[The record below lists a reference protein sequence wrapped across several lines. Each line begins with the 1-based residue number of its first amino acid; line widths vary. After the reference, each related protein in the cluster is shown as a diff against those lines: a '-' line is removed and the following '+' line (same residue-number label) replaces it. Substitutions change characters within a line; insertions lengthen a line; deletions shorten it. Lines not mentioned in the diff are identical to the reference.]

1 MRPPARTSSANLAA
15 LALVVCVLVA
25 SPLDSAPASTAAV
38 TAPVLKWSYGGC
50 SAGPYCQTGWYSS
63 PAVADL
69 DGDGQVEVVWGAYDV
84 VALGGA
90 TGGLK
95 WRATSGQRVWP
106 GVAVADLTGDG
117 TLEVVVG
124 RSGDQVTVY
133 NRLGQVLWTRN
144 PFGSGEVRTLAV
156 ADLETDGR
164 LEIVTGR
171 ASGGSTRQLDV
182 FEPDG
187 SVRPGWPAR
196 RDGEPGNGW
205 GMYNE
210 NVAVAD
216 MNGDGFK
223 EIFGPTD
230 THYITAL
237 DRGGNQLPASAIY
250 GAGKVWSQV
259 GVHVDHA
266 VDLRGYANCGVE
278 HRPNFA
284 DSAPIVADVNADGV
298 PEMIVVGNVYNCGT
312 DPYTSLYQ
320 MPFILKLDRTRWSGS
335 GFDWTKVPVP
345 GPGSGPRSEDYD
357 VIETAVPNP
366 VAADLD
372 GDGRLEI
379 LFPSYDGK
387 LHAYWL
393 DKTEHGSWPYT
404 VPATGSGADTF
415 RFASEPVVADLDG
428 DGQAEVIFTSWPK
441 KGTGR
446 SGHLHVLSA
455 MGVELFRV
463 SLPAPAIGETWNGGL
478 GAPTLANIDADPDL
492 EVVVGTSA
500 SGVVAYDLPGSVGAR
515 VLWRTGRGGYRRTG
529 TTELPSLTIDDIQVT
544 EGNGGTTNA
553 VFTAH
558 LSAPS
563 GQTVTADYATVDD
576 TARAPADY
584 TATAGSLSFAPGT
597 TTQTVTVPVVGDLLD
612 EANETLL
619 VRLSNASGAILG
631 DAQATG
637 TIVDDDPP
645 PAVGIDDESVAEGEA
660 GTTLATFTL
669 SLSAPSELTV
679 SVAAATADGTATA
692 GSDYDPGSQAVLF
705 APGVTVSPFTVA
717 VRGDRVWEADETFFV
732 DLSAPVNAT
741 LADAQGVGTIQSDDP
756 AGLSIADLDVVE
768 PASGTR
774 SAVFTV
780 TLSPVSA
787 SQVTVGYATVPLT
800 ATAGSDYDD
809 VSGTLSFAP
818 GVSTQPVNVTIHADA
833 LREPAETFRV
843 SLSSPV
849 GAAVAYAQA
858 TGRIHDPGNYF
869 SVTPCRVLD
878 TRGPAGDY
886 GGPALVAGQSR
897 AFTLAGRC
905 GIPASATAV
914 AVNLTVTQPSA
925 QGNLRLYPAGAALP
939 NTSSLNYVSGQTRAN
954 NAIVGLG
961 PAGALAIRCSQ
972 GAGTAHVVLDVT
984 GYFE

>member
-1 MRPPARTSSANLAA
+1 MKSLSTRTSGVA
-15 LALVVCVLVA
+15 LAVLGSLGYVLGPD
-25 SPLDSAPASTAAV
+25 PLGAQ
-38 TAPVLKWSYGGC
+38 PVLKWSYGGC
-50 SAGPYCQTGWYSS
+50 TTGPYCQTGWYSS

-69 DGDGQVEVVWGAYDV
+69 DGDGPAEVVWGAYDV
-84 VALGGA
+84 VALNGSNGS
-90 TGGLK
+90 LK

-133 NRLGQVLWTRN
+133 NRFGSVLWTRN
-144 PFGSGEVRTLAV
+144 PFGGGEVRTLAV
-156 ADLETDGR
+156 ADLETDGS
-164 LEIVTGR
+164 LEIVAGR

-187 SVRPGWPAR
+187 SVRAGWPAR
-196 RDGEPGNGW
+196 RNGEPGYGW

-216 MNGDGFK
+216 MNGDGYK
-223 EIFGPTD
+223 EVFGPTD

-237 DRGGNQLPASAIY
+237 DRGGNQLPANAIY

-335 GFDWTKVPVP
+335 GFDWTAIPVP
-345 GPGSGPRSEDYD
+345 GPGSGPRSENYD

-404 VPATGSGADTF
+404 VPSTGTGGDTF

-428 DGQAEVIFTSWPK
+428 DGQAEVIFASWPK
-441 KGTGR
+441 KGTGLT
-446 SGHLHVLSA
+446 GHLHVLSSL
-455 MGVELFRV
+455 GVELYRV
-463 SLPAPAIGETWNGGL
+463 SLPAGAIGATWNGGL
-478 GAPTLANIDADPDL
+478 GAPTLANIDADADL
-492 EVVVGTSA
+492 EVVLGTSA
-500 SGVVAYDLPGSVGAR
+500 SGVVAFDLPGSAGAR

-529 TTELPSLTIDDIQVT
+529 TTELPSLTVDDVQVT
-544 EGNGGTTNA
+544 EGDGGTTDA
-553 VFTAH
+553 VFTVR

-563 GQTVTADYATVDD
+563 GQAVTVDYATADGAAVAPDD
-576 TARAPADY
+576 YAAV
-584 TATAGSLSFAPGT
+584 AGSLSFPAGT
-597 TTQTVTVPVVGDLLD
+597 TTLTVGVPVVGDLLD
-612 EANETLL
+612 EGNETFL
-619 VRLSNASGAILG
+619 VRLSNASGAVLG

-645 PAVGIDDESVAEGEA
+645 PAVWIDDVSVAEGETA
-660 GTTLATFTL
+660 TALAAFTL
-669 SLSAPSELTV
+669 SLSAPSGLAV

-692 GSDYDPGSQAVLF
+692 GSDYAQNSPTVVFPPGATTAKLS
-705 APGVTVSPFTVA
+705 VA
-717 VRGDRVWEADETFFV
+717 VQGDRVWEADETFV
-732 DLSAPVNAT
+732 VNLSAPVNAT
-741 LADAQGVGTIQSDDP
+741 LADAQGVGTILNDDP
-756 AGLSIADLDVVE
+756 EGLSIADLDVFE
-768 PASGTR
+768 PVSGTR
-774 SAVFTV
+774 SATFTV
-780 TLSPVSA
+780 TLSPTSA
-787 SQVTVGYATVPLT
+787 SLVTVGYATSAVT

-809 VSGTLSFAP
+809 VSGTLTFDP
-818 GVSTQPVNVTIHADA
+818 GASTRPVSVPIRADA
-833 LREPAETFRV
+833 LKESVETFHV
-843 SLSSPV
+843 DLSGAT
-849 GAAVAYAQA
+849 GAAIAWGQA
-858 TGRIHDPGNYF
+858 TGRIHDLGPGSF
-869 SVTPCRVLD
+869 FTLTPCRVLD
-878 TRGPAGDY
+878 TRDAAGDY
-886 GGPALVAGQSR
+886 GGPALAAGQSR
-897 AFTLAGRC
+897 TFTLAGRC
-905 GIPASATAV
+905 GIPASAMAV

-925 QGNLRLYPAGAALP
+925 PGSLALGRADQAVP
-939 NTSSLNYVSGQTRAN
+939 PIATLNYVAGGTRAN
-954 NAIVGLG
+954 NAIVRLS
-961 PAGALAIRCSQ
+961 PDGALAIRCSQ
-972 GAGTAHVVLDVT
+972 ASGTAHAILDVA